1 MTNKVY
7 YSTAKI
13 GDFTPVLK
21 GDINNHCKTQE
32 SALAWGLL
40 AQKYQET
47 FGKELGK
54 VSFEKS
60 CKPFIDNG
68 YISLSHSNGVVAVCF
83 SKTTLTA
90 IDIEL
95 VKETLPKNT
104 AEFIGVNNSP
114 DFYKKWTQRECVIKA
129 KNYSALKKGAE
140 SEFIGFSTEFLV
152 EKKAFYLSVYG
163 KNAEFI
169 KV

>member
-7 YSTAKI
+7 YSIAKI

-47 FGKELGK
+47 FGENLGD

-60 CKPFIDNG
+60 GKPIIDNG
-68 YISLSHSNGVVAVCF
+68 FISLSHSNGVVAVCF
-83 SKTTLTA
+83 SKNTLTA

-95 VKETLPKNT
+95 IKQTVPQNT
-104 AEFIGVNNSP
+104 AKFLGVKTPP
-114 DFYKKWTQRECVIKA
+114 DFYRKWTERECVIKA
-129 KNYSALKKGAE
+129 KNYSALKKGVE
-140 SEFIGFSTEFLV
+140 SEFIGFSTEILV

-163 KNAEFI
+163 ENAEFI

>member
-47 FGKELGK
+47 FGEELGN

-60 CKPFIDNG
+60 GKPVIDNG

-129 KNYSALKKGAE
+129 KNYSALKKGVE

>member
-7 YSTAKI
+7 YSIAQI

-47 FGKELGK
+47 FGEDLGK

-60 CKPFIDNG
+60 GKPVIDNG
-68 YISLSHSNGVVAVCF
+68 FISLSHSNGVVAVCF
-83 SKTTLTA
+83 SKTNLTA

-95 VKETLPKNT
+95 IKETVPIKLSQ
-104 AEFIGVNNSP
+104 FLGVNNPP
-114 DFYKKWTQRECVIKA
+114 DFYKTWTRRECVIKA
-129 KNYSALKKGAE
+129 KNYSALKRGVE

-163 KNAEFI
+163 ENAEFI

>member
-1 MTNKVY
+1 MHVCVGNIYTHLSILLWYLSYSENSTLSFILYVY
-7 YSTAKI
+7 PFNSI
-13 GDFTPVLK
+13 
-21 GDINNHCKTQE
+21 I
-32 SALAWGLL
+32 
-40 AQKYQET
+40 QKYQET
-47 FGKELGK
+47 FGEELGK

-60 CKPFIDNG
+60 GKPVIDNG

-129 KNYSALKKGAE
+129 KNYSALKKGVE